1 MNTKILERY
10 IACTLICFS
19 VASLSGCGQPGQSNT
34 ASQSRT
40 STPEVPKVEDGTSK
54 TLTRVEGT
62 PVHNLEK
69 IQNVDGP
76 YGQQSISISSVS
88 ETVMTG
94 WAVDGLAK
102 KEAGG
107 VDIVMDGKIYKANYG
122 SDRPDVSEALK
133 FPATRSGFSLAMPR
147 DFLSRGSH
155 RVSVRVITNDGK
167 NYAEGPTLTF
177 VAE

>member
-1 MNTKILERY
+1 MNTQILERLV
-10 IACTLICFS
+10 ACALMCFS
-19 VASLSGCGQPGQSNT
+19 VASLSGCDQPPQSNT

-40 STPEVPKVEDGTSK
+40 STPEVSKVEDGTSR

-62 PVHNLEK
+62 PVHNLER
-69 IQNVDGP
+69 IQNVISP
-76 YGQQSISISSVS
+76 YGQQKISISSVS
-88 ETVMTG
+88 DTQLTG

-107 VDIVMDGKIYKANYG
+107 VDIVIDGKIYKANYG

-133 FPATRSGFSLAMPR
+133 FPATRSGFSLVMPR
-147 DFLSRGSH
+147 DFLSSGSH
-155 RVSVRVITNDGK
+155 TVSVRVITNDGK
-167 NYAEGPTLTF
+167 NYAEGQTLTF